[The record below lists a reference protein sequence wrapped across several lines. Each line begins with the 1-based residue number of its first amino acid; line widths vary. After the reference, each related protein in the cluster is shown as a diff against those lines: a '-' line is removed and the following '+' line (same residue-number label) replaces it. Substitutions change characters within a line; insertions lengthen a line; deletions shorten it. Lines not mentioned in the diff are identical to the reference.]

1 MNVSRAL
8 VLAIALLASVPLLAD
23 TPPGTIGY
31 DQWATCPALPPSAQV
46 TIAPTASSFNPP
58 TYVTADQLTGY
69 LHGES
74 LLTGHVLAT
83 QGGRQLT
90 ADSMRY
96 DSTSSETHALGNV
109 NFSTPTILLQ
119 GPSADYNF
127 NSESGIFDNADFQL
141 PERHGRGT
149 SKIVKV
155 LDNNHDLLTDVHYT
169 TCPVGNH
176 DWVLNA
182 PDLELDQTTNTG
194 VGHNVTVD
202 FFGVPIFW
210 TPYINFPLNDQRKSG
225 FLAPSFGFDTLSG
238 FDITTP
244 YYLNLAPNYDATL
257 VPRIIT
263 KRGIDLGGEYRY
275 LTDDSRGLLDLNY
288 LPHDQI
294 ADQERGLVNY
304 SDFTTLGSGWNF
316 NGAYNWVSDNLY
328 FQDLG
333 DSLAAIATTTQE
345 RHAAFTYGDPDPS
358 SGFLGSNWR
367 FMTQVQEWQIVDPT
381 ILPTDY
387 PYKRLPQTVLSWQSD
402 PSSSG
407 PQYAFNSELVQFQQ
421 DEEIGALRLD
431 LKPSASYTF
440 GNAGFYFTPTAAMR
454 LTEWDLDQNVAAGT
468 ETQLSRATPI
478 ISLDSGLYL
487 QRNVGDSG
495 NYIQT
500 LEPRLFYLNVP
511 YRDQSQIPIFDTIQP
526 QFNFLELF
534 TDNSFVGADRQS
546 DANQLSYA
554 LTSRLLDTTNGS
566 QLLEADIG
574 QIRYFSN
581 RNVQLPGVAPQTYL
595 FSNVIGD
602 LMLNIND
609 NWSALYDQ
617 QWDPTS
623 RQTDLASIGVQY
635 HPAFHQV
642 INLAYRY
649 NRSLDMKQTDLS
661 FAWPLSTHWS
671 MVGRW
676 NYDVQNKVTLES
688 FEGFEYDNCCW
699 IFQIVHRNYITQ
711 IGTQS
716 STQTGQTNSMFF
728 FQLQLKGLTT
738 IGKHL
743 EDFLQNGILGYS
755 DTNQPQ

>member
-8 VLAIALLASVPLLAD
+8 VLSAALLASAPLLAD

-31 DQWATCPALPPSAQV
+31 NQWANCPALPPSTLV
-46 TIAPTASSFNPP
+46 TAAPAASSINPP
-58 TYVTADQLTGY
+58 THVTADQLTGY

-74 LLTGHVLAT
+74 LLTGNVLAI
-83 QGGRQLT
+83 QGDKQMI

-96 DSTSSETHALGNV
+96 NSVAGDTHALGNV
-109 NFSTPTILLQ
+109 HFSSPNILLR

-127 NSESGIFDNADFQL
+127 NTASGVFNDAKFFL
-141 PERHGRGT
+141 PQRHGRGT
-149 SKIVKV
+149 AKILKV

-182 PDLELDQTTNTG
+182 PDLKLDQTTNTG

-210 TPYINFPLNDQRKSG
+210 TPYIDFPLSDKRKSG
-225 FLAPSFGFDTLSG
+225 FLAPTFGYSTFTGTDL
-238 FDITTP
+238 TTP

-263 KRGIDLGGEYRY
+263 KRGFDMGGEFRY
-275 LTDDSRGLLDLNY
+275 LTNSSQGQLNFSY
-288 LPHDQI
+288 LPHDRL
-294 ADQERGLVNY
+294 ANRERGLLNFAD
-304 SDFTTLGSGWNF
+304 STTLWSGWNF
-316 NGAYNWVSDNLY
+316 NTAYNWVSDNLY

-333 DSLAAIATTTQE
+333 DSLTTIATTSLE
-345 RHAAFTYGDPDPS
+345 RHVQFSYGTRDWN
-358 SGFLGSNWR
+358 FL
-367 FMTQVQEWQIVDPT
+367 TQVQDWQIVDPL
-381 ILPTDY
+381 IPPGAY
-387 PYKRLPQTVLSWQSD
+387 PYKRLPQTLFSWQSD
-402 PSSSG
+402 PENNG

-421 DEEIGALRLD
+421 DGLLGTLRLD
-431 LKPSASYTF
+431 FKPSASYTF
-440 GNAGFYFTPTAAMR
+440 GNAGYYFTPTAAMR
-454 LTEWDLDQNVAAGT
+454 VTEYNLDQNVPLGT
-468 ETQLSRATPI
+468 QTRLSRVTPI
-478 ISLDSGLYL
+478 VSLDSGVFL
-487 QRNVGDSG
+487 QRDVGDSG
-495 NYIQT
+495 DYVQT
-500 LEPRLFYLNVP
+500 LEPRVFYLYVP
-511 YRDQSQIPIFDTIQP
+511 NRDQSQIPLFDTLQP
-526 QFNFLELF
+526 QFSFLQLF
-534 TDNSFVGADRQS
+534 TDNRFYGADRQG

-554 LTSRLLDTTNGS
+554 LTSRLLDASDGS

-581 RNVQLPGVAPQTYL
+581 RVVQLPGVAPQTNL
-595 FSNVIGD
+595 FSDVVGD
-602 LMLNIND
+602 INLNIND
-609 NWSALYDQ
+609 KWSTSYGQ
-617 QWDPTS
+617 QWSPST
-623 RQTDLASIGVQY
+623 RQTDLASIGLQY

-649 NRSLDMKQTDLS
+649 NRSLDLKQTDLS

-688 FEGFEYDNCCW
+688 FEGFEYDSCCW
-699 IFQIVHRNYITQ
+699 TFQVVHRRYITQ
-711 IGTQS
+711 AGTLS
-716 STQTGQTNSMFF
+716 ATQTGQANSMIF

-738 IGKHL
+738 IGRHL

>member
-8 VLAIALLASVPLLAD
+8 ILSVALLASAPLLAD

-31 DQWATCPALPPSAQV
+31 NQWATCSALPPSTLITA
-46 TIAPTASSFNPP
+46 APAASSINPP
-58 TYVTADQLTGY
+58 THVAADQLTGY

-74 LLTGHVLAT
+74 LLTGNVLAI
-83 QGGRQLT
+83 QGDRQML

-96 DSTSSETHALGNV
+96 NSVSGDTHALGDVHFRSPNIV
-109 NFSTPTILLQ
+109 LR

-127 NSESGIFDNADFQL
+127 NSESGLFNDAEFVL
-141 PERHGRGT
+141 PQRHGRGT
-149 SKIVKV
+149 AKILKV
-155 LDNNHDLLTDVHYT
+155 LDENHDLLTDVHYT
-169 TCPVGNH
+169 TCPVGSH
-176 DWVLNA
+176 DWMLNA

-210 TPYINFPLNDQRKSG
+210 TPYINFPLNDERKSG

-257 VPRIIT
+257 SPRIIS
-263 KRGIDLGGEYRY
+263 KRGFDMGGEYRY
-275 LTDDSRGLLDLNY
+275 LTDSSNGLLDLNY

-304 SDFTTLGSGWNF
+304 SDLTKLGLGWNF

-333 DSLAAIATTTQE
+333 DSLAVISTTTQE
-345 RHAAFTYGDPDPS
+345 RHAAISYGLPD
-358 SGFLGSNWR
+358 SNWT

-381 ILPTDY
+381 VLPSEY

-402 PSSSG
+402 PSSNG

-421 DEEIGALRLD
+421 DEEIGALRMD
-431 LKPSASYTF
+431 IKPDVSYTF
-440 GNAGFYFTPTAAMR
+440 GNAGYYFTPTAAMR
-454 LTEWDLDQNVAAGT
+454 LTEWDLNQNVPPGT
-468 ETQLSRATPI
+468 ESQLSRATPI
-478 ISLDSGLYL
+478 ISLDSGLFL
-487 QRNVGDSG
+487 QRDVGNSG
-495 NYIQT
+495 NYVQT
-500 LEPRLFYLNVP
+500 LEPRLFYLYVP

-534 TDNSFVGADRQS
+534 SDNSFVGADRQS

-554 LTSRLLDTTNGS
+554 LTSRLLDTSDGS

-581 RNVQLPGVAPQTYL
+581 RDVQLPGVAPQTYL
-595 FSNVIGD
+595 FSDVIGD
-602 LMLNIND
+602 LTLNIND
-609 NWSALYDQ
+609 NWSAMYDQ
-617 QWDPTS
+617 QWDPTT
-623 RQTDLASIGVQY
+623 RQTDVASIGVQY

-649 NRSLDMKQTDLS
+649 NRSLDLKQTDLS

-688 FEGFEYDNCCW
+688 FEGFEYDSCCW
-699 IFQIVHRNYITQ
+699 TFQIVHRNYITQ
-711 IGTQS
+711 LGTQS
-716 STQTGQTNSMFF
+716 GTQTGQTNSMFF

-738 IGKHL
+738 IGRHL

-755 DTNQPQ
+755 GSTQPQ